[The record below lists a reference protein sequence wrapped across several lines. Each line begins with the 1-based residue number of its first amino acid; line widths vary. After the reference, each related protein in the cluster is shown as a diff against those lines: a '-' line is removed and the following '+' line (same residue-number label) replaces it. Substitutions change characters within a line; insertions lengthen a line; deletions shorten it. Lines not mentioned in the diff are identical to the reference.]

1 MFFTTGLSVP
11 EGPVLLD
18 DNSWLAVEMG
28 SDKGCVTHI
37 SADGRN
43 HRILA
48 RTGRPNGLAIDRE
61 GYIWVAESEPPT
73 LLKMSMDGTYEVF
86 IKKCTDESFLWPNDL
101 AFGPDGLLYL
111 TDSGI
116 LTSDY
121 LANPNPNLPFDGRVY
136 QINPRTR
143 EINQIDSGI
152 RFTNGI
158 AFGPD
163 NHLYV
168 NETMTG
174 NIYRYQFKNNRLV
187 GKRQYFGNVNSPEKV
202 EGVKGP
208 DGMKFGLDGNLYCT
222 VFNQKD
228 VTVLDG
234 DGQVL
239 RRIATHGRNPTNLA
253 FGPNGTATIYVTE
266 TEHGSI
272 EMHEVG
278 SDGLDLYR

>member
-1 MFFTTGLSVP
+1 MFLTKGLSVP

-28 SDKGCVTHI
+28 SERGCVAHI
-37 SADGRN
+37 SADGRS

-48 RTGRPNGLAIDRE
+48 RTGRPNGLAIDRA

-86 IKKCTDESFLWPNDL
+86 LKECGDDPFLWPNDL

-116 LTSDY
+116 LAADY
-121 LANPNPNLPFDGRVY
+121 LSNPDPNLPFDGRVY
-136 QINPRTR
+136 QIDPRTR
-143 EINQIDSGI
+143 EINKIDSGI

-163 NHLYV
+163 DNLYV

-174 NIYRYQFKNNRLV
+174 NIYIYKFKKNRPV
-187 GKRQYFGNVNSPEKV
+187 GKRECFGNVLSPEKA

-208 DGMKFGLDGNLYCT
+208 DGMKFGSDGNLYCT
-222 VFNQKD
+222 VFNQMD
-228 VTVLDG
+228 VTVLG
-234 DGQVL
+234 RDGQVL
-239 RRIATHGRNPTNLA
+239 RRIETNGRNPTNLA
-253 FGPNGTATIYVTE
+253 FGPKGTATIYVTE